1 MILRF
6 TLDLAT
12 LIGETSTEWDTLERQ
27 ARAGHWTAAP
37 LAQVERLRAL
47 AADLGV
53 PLYEEGSVPG
63 RRQQCLGVRRSP
75 PTQWS
80 GIR

>member
-6 TLDLAT
+6 TLDFAT
-12 LIGETSTEWDTLERQ
+12 LIGETPAEWNTLERQ

-53 PLYEEGSVPG
+53 SLREEGLVPRR
-63 RRQQCLGVRRSP
+63 RRQQLLSLRQSRL
-75 PTQWS
+75 
-80 GIR
+80 RHDRE